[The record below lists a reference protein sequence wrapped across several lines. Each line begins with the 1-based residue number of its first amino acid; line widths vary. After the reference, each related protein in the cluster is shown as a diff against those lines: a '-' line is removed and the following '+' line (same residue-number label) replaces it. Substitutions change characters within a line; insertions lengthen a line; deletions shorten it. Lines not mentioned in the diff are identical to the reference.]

1 MKKGFLSVLLTLGMV
16 LIMLPTTAYA
26 DSTWCDT
33 CNKRVT
39 VRYEYEYKDA
49 QWHWNHTYCLE
60 CGRILR
66 IHALNISGAEQ
77 QLAQAEGFAQFAA
90 EHLTHSDMLT
100 KAL

>member
-1 MKKGFLSVLLTLGMV
+1 MRIAPGAILV
-16 LIMLPTTAYA
+16 I
-26 DSTWCDT
+26 
-33 CNKRVT
+33 KRVT

-49 QWHWNHTYCLE
+49 HGIGIILIAWNVV
-60 CGRILR
+60 RILR